1 MTEPRALPDPIV
13 RLDHVEELADDLLVV
28 PNRGVPLVP
37 NIGVIGGR
45 EAVLVVETGLGPG
58 NAERV
63 LAFAREVAKGRRMFL
78 TTTHFH
84 PEHAFGAQSFAG
96 EATYLAN
103 RAQAEDLRNKAA
115 GYLQMFRGL
124 GTPIARQ
131 LEGVESTLPEIVYDT
146 DHELD
151 LGGRIVRLSATGRGH
166 SRGDQVI
173 TVPDVGVMF
182 TGDLVETGQFA
193 IFPWFPPH
201 DVDVT
206 GLGWIAVMRRLIAEH
221 PTTVVPGHGD
231 LGGPGILDDV
241 LTYLEELRDETWAR
255 RESAMSEAEIIAE
268 VSDLLIKRHP
278 DWEGRE
284 WLAPAIS
291 CLCAANGSGSGD
303 PPGGS

>member
-1 MTEPRALPDPIV
+1 MALEDPIV

-45 EAVLVVETGLGPG
+45 EAVLVVETGLGPR

-63 LAFAREVAKGRRMFL
+63 LAFAREAAKGRRMFL

-103 RAQAEDLRNKAA
+103 RAQAEDLRHKSA

-124 GTPIARQ
+124 GAPIALA
-131 LEGVESTLPEIVYDT
+131 LEGCTPTVPELVYDT
-146 DHELD
+146 DRELD
-151 LGGRIVRLSATGRGH
+151 LGGRIVRLSATGRAH
-166 SRGDQVI
+166 SRGDQVV
-173 TVPDVGVMF
+173 TVPDAGVMF

-221 PTTVVPGHGD
+221 PATVVPGHGD
-231 LGGPGILDDV
+231 LGGPQILDDV
-241 LTYLEELRDETWAR
+241 LTYLEELRDLTWVR
-255 RESAMSEAEIIAE
+255 RESAASEEDVIAE
-268 VSDLLIKRHP
+268 VSAVLVKRHP

-284 WLAPAIS
+284 WLAPGIS
-291 CLCAANGSGSGD
+291 CLCSER
-303 PPGGS
+303 P